1 MKKKRRK
8 SSITLIEIMIVIFL
22 IGIISSALAF
32 NMTGSVD
39 KGKIFQ
45 SEQKSARIY
54 DILMMEYAQSNLD
67 LESIVESYEQIVK
80 QSPLIKNDKNFLK
93 DAWGNKL
100 IVKLNKEKDD
110 IIVFSEKAVKYQ
122 EKQKNS

>member
-8 SSITLIEIMIVIFL
+8 CSITLIEIMIVIFL

-54 DILMMEYAQSNLD
+54 DILMLEYAQSNLD
-67 LESIVESYEQIVK
+67 LENIVESYEQIVK
-80 QSPLIKNDKNFLK
+80 QSPLMKNDKNFLK

-100 IVKLNKEKDD
+100 VVKLNKEKDD

-122 EKQKNS
+122 EKQKSS